1 MNYMKTF
8 KKDVQSGWGLDLP
21 NMHIESFTRLNNI
34 DDELVLKMLSYD
46 DEQYEVEYFEGT
58 VLWQWYARN
67 GSFDWA
73 MDLLTR
79 LQILISKLAQEK
91 YTHGGVT
98 YRMCMVDIHPE
109 NILVSPEGRAVV
121 VDYDSFGWVED
132 TNVFYHINL
141 AYSKLTMNFRDMLM
155 RINHKQNLQTEQTKV
170 WNLASESIKQ
180 EREKCEKEKLDIWK
194 NAQEEIHRNYD
205 NAQEEIQKNYD
216 NAQEEIQKNYDTA
229 QEEVKEQ
236 WKKTQEEIKKQ
247 WDAAYIHFKKEC
259 ESGRL

>member
-1 MNYMKTF
+1 MKTF
-8 KKDVQSGWGLDLP
+8 KKDIQSGWGLDLP
-21 NMHIESFTRLNNI
+21 NMHIESFNRLSNI

-58 VLWQWYARN
+58 VLWQWYAKN

-79 LQILISKLAQEK
+79 LQILINKLAQEK
-91 YTHGGVT
+91 YTYQGIT

-109 NILVSPEGRAVV
+109 NILVNSEGRAVV

-170 WNLASESIKQ
+170 WDLASESIKN
-180 EREKCEKEKLDIWK
+180 EREKCEKEKLNVWK
-194 NAQEEIHRNYD
+194 DAQEEIR
-205 NAQEEIQKNYD
+205 
-216 NAQEEIQKNYDTA
+216 KNYDTA
-229 QEEVKEQ
+229 QERVKEQ
-236 WKKTQEEIKKQ
+236 WEKTQEEIKKQ
-247 WDAAYIHFKKEC
+247 WDAAYIHFKEEC
-259 ESGRL
+259 RSGRL

>member
-1 MNYMKTF
+1 MKTF

-21 NMHIESFTRLNNI
+21 NMHIESFNRLNNI

-79 LQILISKLAQEK
+79 LQILINKLAQEK
-91 YTHGGVT
+91 YTYGGVT
-98 YRMCMVDIHPE
+98 YRMCMVDVHPE

-141 AYSKLTMNFRDMLM
+141 AYSKLTMNFRDMLI
-155 RINHKQNLQTEQTKV
+155 RINHQQNLQTEQTKV
-170 WNLASESIKQ
+170 WNLASESIKK

-194 NAQEEIHRNYD
+194 DAQKQIK
-205 NAQEEIQKNYD
+205 KNWD
-216 NAQEEIQKNYDTA
+216 D
-229 QEEVKEQ
+229 
-236 WKKTQEEIKKQ
+236 TQEEIKKQ